1 MAVDATEMLDTL
13 VTADVTR
20 GARMVGDAEGSLFF
34 VRPRAAWNLFMVDRS
49 VSYGSRDSTRRLRGA
64 EFRSSFEVGTGLTA
78 VRKGK
83 ASYAINTR
91 SHRKKRIHSTPST
104 VTVVTR
110 RLTHRRID
118 AHQAVH
124 PTEASRACLTA

>member
-34 VRPRAAWNLFMVDRS
+34 VRARAAWNLFMVDRS

-64 EFRSSFEVGTGLTA
+64 EFRSSFSGLTA

-91 SHRKKRIHSTPST
+91 SHRKKEFILLQVR
-104 VTVVTR
+104 
-110 RLTHRRID
+110 
-118 AHQAVH
+118 
-124 PTEASRACLTA
+124 